1 MARAIGIA
9 LALSLFISGS
19 ALAVQTH
26 LAGDHVL
33 VQPTK
38 SSIVI
43 PDVSGRVK
51 TGLVRGTGPRV
62 LDVKAGDE
70 VLFGKYSGTELKIGG
85 EERIILSESE
95 ILAIFP

>member
-19 ALAVQTH
+19 ALAVQAN

-38 SSIVI
+38 SPIFI
-43 PDVSGRVK
+43 PDVRGRVK
-51 TGLVRGTGPRV
+51 TGIVVGTGPSV

-70 VLFGKYSGTELKIGG
+70 VLFSKYAGTVLRIEG
-85 EERIILSESE
+85 EEHIILSESE